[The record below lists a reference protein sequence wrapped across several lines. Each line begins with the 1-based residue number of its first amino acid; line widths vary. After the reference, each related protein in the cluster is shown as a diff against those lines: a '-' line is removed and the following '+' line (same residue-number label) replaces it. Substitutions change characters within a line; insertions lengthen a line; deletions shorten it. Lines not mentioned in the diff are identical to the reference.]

1 MAKAKLSHVAAALVS
16 LGATLGLIATAQA
29 VCPVC
34 TFAVTTGVG
43 LSRWLGVDDTISGL
57 WIGGVIVSMIL
68 WTLSW
73 MEAHAIHFKLKGLI
87 TTIAYY
93 LLVCLPLYA
102 AGMIDAPRNRLF
114 GFDKLALGII
124 IGSLAFYAGAWS
136 YERLRQMNKGRAY
149 FPFQKV
155 AMPVVP
161 LLLLTPIL
169 YLVTK
174 GH

>member
-1 MAKAKLSHVAAALVS
+1 MTKAKISRVAAAFVG
-16 LGATLGLIATAQA
+16 LGAALGLIAKAQA

-73 MEAHAIHFKLKGLI
+73 MDAQAIHFKLRGLI
-87 TTIAYY
+87 TTLAYY
-93 LLVCLPLYA
+93 LLICVPLYA
-102 AGMIDAPRNRLF
+102 ADMIGGARNRLF
-114 GFDKLALGII
+114 GIDKLALGII

-136 YERLRQMNKGRAY
+136 YERLKQMNKGRAY

-161 LLLLTPIL
+161 LILLTPVL